1 VAGKYVASKTG
12 DAVTWN
18 SPETIAAFKWLVQIY
33 KDGSSPPSTIS
44 DTVRDVANNFR
55 AGKVAMSMCGPW
67 EMQATADAFKKAG
80 WDWGLFRI
88 PAGPGGKRGDFMY
101 VGAMGL
107 FSQTKKD
114 AEVIRY
120 LKYYTSATGIALYMK
135 VNGMIPVNKQA
146 LADPYYS
153 QDTRYKVILDTIN
166 NADLV
171 TPKWMSLL
179 GTGTLFDGKWT
190 PIYQKMLSGDIAIED
205 GVAQMDKLLKDF
217 IQNA

>member
-1 VAGKYVASKTG
+1 
-12 DAVTWN
+12 
-18 SPETIAAFKWLVQIY
+18 
-33 KDGSSPPSTIS
+33 
-44 DTVRDVANNFR
+44 
-55 AGKVAMSMCGPW
+55 MSMCGPW

-80 WDWGLFRI
+80 WQIG
-88 PAGPGGKRGDFMY
+88 GCSVPGRPRRQARRLCMH

-190 PIYQKMLSGDIAIED
+190 PIYQKMPVGRHRHRGRRGAD
-205 GVAQMDKLLKDF
+205 GQTAQRLHPKCLTKL
-217 IQNA
+217 QRMRR